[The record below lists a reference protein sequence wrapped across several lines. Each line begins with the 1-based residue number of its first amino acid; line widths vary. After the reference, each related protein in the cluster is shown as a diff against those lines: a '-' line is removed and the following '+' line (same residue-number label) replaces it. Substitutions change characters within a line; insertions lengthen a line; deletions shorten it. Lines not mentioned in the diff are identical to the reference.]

1 MIYLYLVSRNIM
13 LLKIEVMKVYI
24 SLKESGRLM
33 RLKAL
38 FSEKLSP
45 IYKKSN
51 NSKFLVFKLE
61 IFPWQNDFHLIKNAT
76 T

>member
-1 MIYLYLVSRNIM
+1 MIYLYLVSRNNM

-33 RLKAL
+33 RLK
-38 FSEKLSP
+38 FTEKLSP
-45 IYKKSN
+45 IYKSSD

>member
-1 MIYLYLVSRNIM
+1 MIYLYLVSRNNM
-13 LLKIEVMKVYI
+13 LLKIEVMKVYM

-33 RLKAL
+33 RLKVN
-38 FSEKLSP
+38 LSP
-45 IYKKSN
+45 IYKSTD
-51 NSKFLVFKLE
+51 NSIFLVFKLE

>member
-1 MIYLYLVSRNIM
+1 MIYLYLVSCNNM

-24 SLKESGRLM
+24 SLKESGRLI
-33 RLKAL
+33 

-45 IYKKSN
+45 IYKSSD

>member
-1 MIYLYLVSRNIM
+1 MIYLYLVSRNNM

-33 RLKAL
+33 L
-38 FSEKLSP
+38 FTEKLSP
-45 IYKKSN
+45 IYKSSD

>member
-1 MIYLYLVSRNIM
+1 M

-24 SLKESGRLM
+24 SLKESGRL
-33 RLKAL
+33 L

-45 IYKKSN
+45 IYKSSD